1 MSAMTLLIAVI
12 VSFCSGYLLH
22 KSLSSRHVDGFCFLH
37 KEGSKDQLIFNLFGE
52 PESILDQKMVKF
64 KVMKLEEE
72 ASNDFNQQNI

>member
-1 MSAMTLLIAVI
+1 MSVVSLLIAVI
-12 VSFCSGYLLH
+12 VSFCLGYLLH
-22 KSLSSRHVDGFCFLH
+22 EILSSRQVDGFCFLH

>member
-1 MSAMTLLIAVI
+1 MSTVTSLIAVI
-12 VSFCSGYLLH
+12 VSFCLGYLLN
-22 KSLSSRHVDGFCFLH
+22 KILSSRHVDGFCFLH
-37 KEGSKDQLIFNLFGE
+37 KEDSKDQLIFNLFGE